1 MKLKPVSQNLLASST
16 LQGQGLPLPPSIRS
30 KMEATFAADFSDV
43 RIHADSQA
51 PTMLNALAFTQGSNV
66 HFAPNRYQPHD
77 PQGLE
82 LLGHELT
89 HVVQQRQGHNN
100 VNVPLGMVA
109 VDDAALEREADVIGN
124 VAQR

>member
-16 LQGQGLPLPPSIRS
+16 PQGQGLPLPPSIRS
-30 KMEATFAADFSDV
+30 KMEATFGADFSDV
-43 RIHADSQA
+43 RIHANSQA

-66 HFAPNRYQPHD
+66 HFGPNQYQPHD

-100 VNVPLGMVA
+100 VKVPLGMVV
-109 VDDAALEREADVIGN
+109 VDDPGLEREADVIGTR
-124 VAQR
+124 AER